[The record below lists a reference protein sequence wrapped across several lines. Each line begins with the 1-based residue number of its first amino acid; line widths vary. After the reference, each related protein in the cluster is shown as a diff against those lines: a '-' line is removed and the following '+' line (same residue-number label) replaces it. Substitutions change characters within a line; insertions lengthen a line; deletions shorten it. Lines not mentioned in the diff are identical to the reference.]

1 MGKVYLNNKI
11 EDMAYFNED
20 NTVEQMLINAA
31 AQRGWIYVEPKFVP
45 RLPDEVLV
53 VEWLLEALL
62 RLNPITSEQAEQVI
76 YKLRAAITSG
86 GQPDGLVDAN
96 DQFRKLLFEE
106 NSYPFGP
113 DGDNINIR
121 FFSDGKDKDGKE
133 YNNRCV
139 VTNQWE
145 YPRLSKEGGKRL
157 DLVFVINGI
166 PMVIG
171 EAKTPVRPQVTW
183 ADGATDIMHYQK
195 SIPEMFVPN
204 ILCFASEGKELQYAG
219 IGCPIEKWGPW
230 FADEKRLHGS
240 LLQVKHNYM
249 EFIEPERLLDIY
261 RFYSVFTGTA
271 SGQKIKIVCRY
282 QQYLGGEAIV
292 HRVLN
297 TYRNG
302 NGPKKGLIWHFQ
314 GSGKSWLMVFA
325 AQKLRLQQDLKSPTV
340 LIVDDRIDLEDQITG
355 DFTRAEIPNVEGI
368 ESKSELETKIHQRKI
383 LITTIFKFG
392 DLVDGQV
399 LDDRDNIILLMDE
412 AHRTQEG
419 DLGKK
424 MRTALPNAF
433 FFGLTGT
440 PINRNDHNTFVC
452 FGAEEDEYGYIS
464 KYTFQ
469 DSVADGAT
477 LELNFKT
484 VPVEMHLD
492 ETKLQEEFDALTDQ
506 ISEED
511 KNELVRR
518 TSVEAFFTA
527 DKRINDVCK
536 YIVNHFREYVEPT
549 GMKAQVVVYNRD
561 CCVKYKKALD
571 ALLGTDDQT
580 TIVMH
585 TAGDKADEY
594 KPYKRSRD
602 EEKKLLDQFRDPLSP
617 LKFVIVTSKLLTGFD
632 APILQCMYL
641 DKPMKNHS
649 LLQAICR
656 TNRKYN
662 ESKKCGLI
670 VDFVGVFE
678 DVAKSLA
685 FDEESVKTIIKNMDE
700 IKSLIPTFMQE
711 CLEFFPGVDRTIGGW
726 EGLTAAQQC
735 LKDEGV
741 KTNFA
746 RHFARLSKAWEI
758 ISPDTYLA
766 PYQNDYTW
774 MAQVYQSVRPVSGGN
789 LIWTLLGAKTIEII
803 HRNIDTI
810 NIRTS
815 LENLVVDADIIDS
828 VLEDEKKVQKKIVE
842 VEKMLRLRLG
852 EHAEDPKFKQFAEKL
867 DELRD
872 RMTQNLI
879 SSIDFLKQLLTLAKD
894 LLEEEKKVDQP
905 QDKRAQARAALTEL
919 FQSIRTEDTPVVVE
933 NVVNDID
940 NEVVHIV
947 RQFNDAFKSIT
958 AQREIKKKLRSILWI
973 KYNIK
978 DNDVFEKAYQYI
990 EMYY

>member
-1 MGKVYLNNKI
+1 
-11 EDMAYFNED
+11 MAYFNEE

-62 RLNPITSEQAEQVI
+62 RLNPITPEQAEQVI

-86 GQPDGLVDAN
+86 SQSDGLVEAN

-106 NSYPFGP
+106 NSYPFGEN
-113 DGDNINIR
+113 GDNINIR

-133 YNNRCV
+133 YRNRCI

-219 IGCPIEKWGPW
+219 IGCPIDKWGPW

-240 LLQVKHNYM
+240 LLHVQHNYL
-249 EFIEPERLLDIY
+249 EFIDPDRLLDIY
-261 RFYSVFTGTA
+261 RFYSVFTGT
-271 SGQKIKIVCRY
+271 SNGQKIKIVCRY

-292 HRVLN
+292 QRVLN

-302 NGPKKGLIWHFQ
+302 KGPKKGLIWHFQ

-325 AQKLRLQQDLKSPTV
+325 AQKLRLLQDLKSPTV
-340 LIVDDRIDLEDQITG
+340 LIVDDRVDLEDQITG

-392 DLVDGQV
+392 DLVDGQI
-399 LDDRDNIILLMDE
+399 LDERDNIILLMDE

-469 DSVADGAT
+469 DSVSDGAT

-492 ETKLQEEFDALTDQ
+492 ETRLQEEFDALTDQ

-527 DKRINDVCK
+527 DKRINDVCR
-536 YIVNHFREYVEPT
+536 YIVNHFHEYVEPT

-594 KPYKRSRD
+594 QPFKRNRND
-602 EEKKLLDQFRDPLSP
+602 EKKLLDQFRDPLSP

-641 DKPMKNHS
+641 DKPMKNHT

-685 FDEESVKTIIKNMDE
+685 FDEESIKTIVKNMDE

-711 CLEFFPGVDRTIGGW
+711 SLEFFPGVDRTVGGW

-735 LKDEGV
+735 LKDEGI

-758 ISPDTYLA
+758 ISPDEFLA
-766 PYQNDYTW
+766 PYSNDYTW
-774 MAQVYQSVRPVSGGN
+774 LAQVYQRVRPVSGGN

-803 HRNIDTI
+803 HNNIDTI
-810 NIRTS
+810 DIGTP
-815 LENLVVDADIIDS
+815 LEDLVVDADIIDS

-852 EHAEDPKFKQFAEKL
+852 EHVGDPKYKRFAEKL
-867 DELRD
+867 DELREK
-872 RMTQNLI
+872 MNQSMI
-879 SSIDFLKQLLTLAKD
+879 SSIDFLKQLLAMAKD

-905 QDKRAQARAALTEL
+905 QDKRAQARAALTDL
-919 FQSIRTEDTPVVVE
+919 FQSIKTDETPVVVE

-940 NEVVHIV
+940 NEVVNIV

-973 KYNIK
+973 KYSIK

>member
-1 MGKVYLNNKI
+1 
-11 EDMAYFNED
+11 MAYFNEE
-20 NTVEQMLINAA
+20 NTIEQMLINAA

-62 RLNPITSEQAEQVI
+62 RLNPITPEQAEQVI

-86 GQPDGLVDAN
+86 SQSDGLVEAN

-106 NSYPFGP
+106 NSYPFGEN
-113 DGDNINIR
+113 GDNINIR

-133 YNNRCV
+133 YRNRCI

-183 ADGATDIMHYQK
+183 ADGANDIMHYQK

-204 ILCFASEGKELQYAG
+204 ILSFASEGKELQYAG
-219 IGCPIEKWGPW
+219 IGCPIDKWGPW

-240 LLQVKHNYM
+240 LLHVQHNYL
-249 EFIEPERLLDIY
+249 EFIDPDRLLDLY
-261 RFYSVFTGTA
+261 RFYSVFTGT
-271 SGQKIKIVCRY
+271 SNGQKIKIVCRY

-292 HRVLN
+292 QRVLN

-302 NGPKKGLIWHFQ
+302 KGPKKGLIWHFQ

-325 AQKLRLQQDLKSPTV
+325 AQKLRLLQDLKSPTV
-340 LIVDDRIDLEDQITG
+340 LIVDDRVDLEDQITG

-392 DLVDGQV
+392 DLVDGQI
-399 LDDRDNIILLMDE
+399 LDERDNIILLMDE

-469 DSVADGAT
+469 DSVSDGAT

-527 DKRINDVCK
+527 EKRINDVCR
-536 YIVNHFREYVEPT
+536 YIVNHFHEYVEPT

-594 KPYKRSRD
+594 QPYKRNRS

-641 DKPMKNHS
+641 DKPMKNHT

-685 FDEESVKTIIKNMDE
+685 FDEESIKTIVKNMDE

-711 CLEFFPGVDRTIGGW
+711 SLEFFPGVDRTVGGW

-735 LKDEGV
+735 LKDEGI

-758 ISPDTYLA
+758 ISPDEFLA
-766 PYQNDYTW
+766 SYSNDYTW
-774 MAQVYQSVRPVSGGN
+774 LAQVYQSVRPVSGGN

-803 HRNIDTI
+803 HNNIDTI
-810 NIRTS
+810 DIGTP
-815 LENLVVDADIIDS
+815 LEDLVVDADIIDS

-852 EHAEDPKFKQFAEKL
+852 EHTGDPKFKQFAEKL
-867 DELRD
+867 DELREK
-872 RMTQNLI
+872 MAQNMI
-879 SSIDFLKQLLTLAKD
+879 SSIDFLKQLLAMAKD

-905 QDKRAQARAALTEL
+905 QDKRAQARAALTDL
-919 FQSIRTEDTPVVVE
+919 FQSIKTDETPVVVE

-940 NEVVHIV
+940 NEVVNIV

-973 KYNIK
+973 KYSIK

>member
-1 MGKVYLNNKI
+1 
-11 EDMAYFNED
+11 MAYFNEE

-62 RLNPITSEQAEQVI
+62 RLNPITPEQAEQVI

-86 GQPDGLVDAN
+86 SQPYGLVEAN

-106 NSYPFGP
+106 NSYPFGEN
-113 DGDNINIR
+113 GDNINIR
-121 FFSDGKDKDGKE
+121 FFSDGKDKNGKE
-133 YNNRCV
+133 YRNRCI

-171 EAKTPVRPQVTW
+171 EAKTSVRPQVTW
-183 ADGATDIMHYQK
+183 ADGANDIMHYQK

-204 ILCFASEGKELQYAG
+204 ILSFASEGKELQYAG
-219 IGCPIEKWGPW
+219 IGCPIDKWGPW

-240 LLQVKHNYM
+240 LLHVQHNYL
-249 EFIEPERLLDIY
+249 EFIDPDRLLDIY
-261 RFYSVFTGTA
+261 RFYSVFTGT
-271 SGQKIKIVCRY
+271 SNGQKIKIVCRY

-292 HRVLN
+292 QRVLN
-297 TYRNG
+297 TYING
-302 NGPKKGLIWHFQ
+302 KGPKKGLIWHFQ

-325 AQKLRLQQDLKSPTV
+325 AQKLRMLQDLKSPTV
-340 LIVDDRIDLEDQITG
+340 LIVDDRVDLEDQITG

-392 DLVDGQV
+392 DLVDGQI
-399 LDDRDNIILLMDE
+399 LDERDNIILLMDE

-469 DSVADGAT
+469 DSVSDGAT

-527 DKRINDVCK
+527 DKRINDVCR
-536 YIVNHFREYVEPT
+536 YIVNHFHEYVEPT

-594 KPYKRSRD
+594 KAYKRSRD

-641 DKPMKNHS
+641 DKPMKNHT

-685 FDEESVKTIIKNMDE
+685 FDEESIKTIVKNMDE

-711 CLEFFPGVDRTIGGW
+711 SLEYFPGVDRTIGGW
-726 EGLTAAQQC
+726 KGLTAAQQC
-735 LKDEGV
+735 LKDEGI

-758 ISPDTYLA
+758 ISPDEFLA
-766 PYQNDYTW
+766 PYSNDYTW
-774 MAQVYQSVRPVSGGN
+774 LAQVYQSVRPVSGGN

-803 HRNIDTI
+803 HNNIDTI
-810 NIRTS
+810 DIGTP
-815 LENLVVDADIIDS
+815 LEDLVVDADIIDS
-828 VLEDEKKVQKKIVE
+828 ILEDEKKVQKKIVE

-852 EHAEDPKFKQFAEKL
+852 EHTGDPKFKHFAEKL
-867 DELRD
+867 DELREK
-872 RMTQNLI
+872 MAQNMI
-879 SSIDFLKQLLTLAKD
+879 SSIDFLKQLLAMAKD
-894 LLEEEKKVDQP
+894 LLEDEKKADQP
-905 QDKRAQARAALTEL
+905 QDKRAQARAALTDL
-919 FQSIRTEDTPVVVE
+919 FQSIKTDETPVVVE
-933 NVVNDID
+933 NVVSDID
-940 NEVVHIV
+940 NEVVNII

-973 KYNIK
+973 KYSIK

>member
-1 MGKVYLNNKI
+1 
-11 EDMAYFNED
+11 MAYFNEE

-62 RLNPITSEQAEQVI
+62 RLNPITPEQAEQVI

-86 GQPDGLVDAN
+86 SQPDGLVDAN

-106 NSYPFGP
+106 NSYPFGEN
-113 DGDNINIR
+113 GDNINIR

-133 YNNRCV
+133 YRNRCI

-183 ADGATDIMHYQK
+183 ADGANDIMHYQK

-204 ILCFASEGKELQYAG
+204 ILSFASEGKELQYAG
-219 IGCPIEKWGPW
+219 IGCPIDKWGPW

-240 LLQVKHNYM
+240 LLHVQHNYL
-249 EFIEPERLLDIY
+249 EFIDPDRLLDIY
-261 RFYSVFTGTA
+261 RFYSVFTGT
-271 SGQKIKIVCRY
+271 SNGQKIKIVCRY

-292 HRVLN
+292 QRVLN

-302 NGPKKGLIWHFQ
+302 KGPKKGLIWHFQ

-325 AQKLRLQQDLKSPTV
+325 AQKLRLLQDLKSPTV
-340 LIVDDRIDLEDQITG
+340 LIVDDRVDLEDQITG

-368 ESKSELETKIHQRKI
+368 ESKSEMETKIHQRKI

-392 DLVDGQV
+392 DLVDGQI
-399 LDDRDNIILLMDE
+399 LDERDNIILLMDE

-469 DSVADGAT
+469 DSVSDGAT

-527 DKRINDVCK
+527 DKRINDVCR
-536 YIVNHFREYVEPT
+536 YIVNHFHEYVEPT

-594 KPYKRSRD
+594 QPYKRNRS

-641 DKPMKNHS
+641 DKPMKNHT

-685 FDEESVKTIIKNMDE
+685 FDEESIKTIVKNMDE

-711 CLEFFPGVDRTIGGW
+711 SLEFFPGVDRTVGGW

-735 LKDEGV
+735 LKDEGI

-758 ISPDTYLA
+758 ISPDEFLA
-766 PYQNDYTW
+766 SYSNDYTW
-774 MAQVYQSVRPVSGGN
+774 LAQVYQSVRPVSGGN

-803 HRNIDTI
+803 HNNIDTI
-810 NIRTS
+810 DIGTP
-815 LENLVVDADIIDS
+815 LEDLVVDADIIDS
-828 VLEDEKKVQKKIVE
+828 VLEDEKKIQKKIVE

-852 EHAEDPKFKQFAEKL
+852 EHTGDPKFKQFAEKL
-867 DELRD
+867 DELREK
-872 RMTQNLI
+872 MAQNMI
-879 SSIDFLKQLLTLAKD
+879 SSIDFLKQLLAMAKD

-905 QDKRAQARAALTEL
+905 QDKRTQARAALTDL
-919 FQSIRTEDTPVVVE
+919 FQSIKTDETPVVVE

-940 NEVVHIV
+940 NEVVNIV

-973 KYNIK
+973 KYSIK

>member
-1 MGKVYLNNKI
+1 
-11 EDMAYFNED
+11 MAYFNEE

-62 RLNPITSEQAEQVI
+62 RLNPITPEQAEQVI

-86 GQPDGLVDAN
+86 SQPDGLVDAN

-106 NSYPFGP
+106 NSYPFGEN
-113 DGDNINIR
+113 GDNINIR

-133 YNNRCV
+133 YRNRCI

-219 IGCPIEKWGPW
+219 IGCPIDKWGPW

-240 LLQVKHNYM
+240 LLHVQHNYL
-249 EFIEPERLLDIY
+249 EFIDPDRLLDIY
-261 RFYSVFTGTA
+261 RFYSVFTGT
-271 SGQKIKIVCRY
+271 SNGQKIKIVCRY

-292 HRVLN
+292 QRVLN

-302 NGPKKGLIWHFQ
+302 KGPKKGLIWHFQ

-325 AQKLRLQQDLKSPTV
+325 AQKLRLLQDLKSPTV
-340 LIVDDRIDLEDQITG
+340 LIVDDRVDLEDQITG

-392 DLVDGQV
+392 DLVDGQI
-399 LDDRDNIILLMDE
+399 LDERDNIILLMDE

-433 FFGLTGT
+433 FCGLTGT

-469 DSVADGAT
+469 DSVSDGAT

-492 ETKLQEEFDALTDQ
+492 ETRLQEEFDALTDQ

-527 DKRINDVCK
+527 DKRINDVCR
-536 YIVNHFREYVEPT
+536 YIVNHFHEYVEPT

-594 KPYKRSRD
+594 QPYKRNRS

-641 DKPMKNHS
+641 DKPMKNHT

-685 FDEESVKTIIKNMDE
+685 FDEESIKTIVKNMDE

-711 CLEFFPGVDRTIGGW
+711 SLEFFPGVDRTVGGW

-735 LKDEGV
+735 LKDEGI

-758 ISPDTYLA
+758 ISPDEFLA
-766 PYQNDYTW
+766 SYSNDYTW
-774 MAQVYQSVRPVSGGN
+774 LAQVYQSVRPVSGGN

-803 HRNIDTI
+803 HNNIDTI
-810 NIRTS
+810 DIGTP
-815 LENLVVDADIIDS
+815 LEDLVVDADIIDS
-828 VLEDEKKVQKKIVE
+828 VLEDEKKIQKKIVE

-852 EHAEDPKFKQFAEKL
+852 EHVGDPKYKRFAEKL
-867 DELRD
+867 DELREK
-872 RMTQNLI
+872 MNQSMI
-879 SSIDFLKQLLTLAKD
+879 SSIDFLKQLLAMAKD

-905 QDKRAQARAALTEL
+905 QDKRAQARAALTDL
-919 FQSIRTEDTPVVVE
+919 FQSIKTDETPVVVE

-940 NEVVHIV
+940 NEVVNIV

-973 KYNIK
+973 KYSIK

>member
-1 MGKVYLNNKI
+1 
-11 EDMAYFNED
+11 MAYFNEE

-62 RLNPITSEQAEQVI
+62 RLNPITPEQAEQVI

-86 GQPDGLVDAN
+86 SQSDGLVEAN

-106 NSYPFGP
+106 NSYPFGEN
-113 DGDNINIR
+113 GKYINIR

-133 YNNRCV
+133 YRNRCI

-219 IGCPIEKWGPW
+219 IGCPIDKWGPW

-240 LLQVKHNYM
+240 LLHVQHNYL
-249 EFIEPERLLDIY
+249 EFIDPDRLLDIY
-261 RFYSVFTGTA
+261 RFYSVFTGT
-271 SGQKIKIVCRY
+271 SNGQKIKIVCRY

-292 HRVLN
+292 QRVLN

-302 NGPKKGLIWHFQ
+302 KGPKKGLIWHFQ

-325 AQKLRLQQDLKSPTV
+325 AQKLRLLQDLKSPTV
-340 LIVDDRIDLEDQITG
+340 LIVDDRVDLEDQITG

-392 DLVDGQV
+392 DLVDGQI
-399 LDDRDNIILLMDE
+399 LDERDNIILLMDE

-469 DSVADGAT
+469 DSVSDGAT

-492 ETKLQEEFDALTDQ
+492 ETRLQEEFDALTDQ

-527 DKRINDVCK
+527 EKRINDVCR
-536 YIVNHFREYVEPT
+536 YIVNHFHEYVEPT
-549 GMKAQVVVYNRD
+549 GMKAQVVVYIRD

-594 KPYKRSRD
+594 QPFKRNRND
-602 EEKKLLDQFRDPLSP
+602 EKKLLDQFRDPLSP

-641 DKPMKNHS
+641 DKPMKNHT

-685 FDEESVKTIIKNMDE
+685 FDEESIKTIVKNMDE

-711 CLEFFPGVDRTIGGW
+711 SLEFFPGVDRTVGGW

-735 LKDEGV
+735 LKDEGI

-758 ISPDTYLA
+758 ISPDEFLA
-766 PYQNDYTW
+766 PYSNDYIW
-774 MAQVYQSVRPVSGGN
+774 LAQVYQSVRPVSGGN

-803 HRNIDTI
+803 HNNIDTI
-810 NIRTS
+810 DIGTP
-815 LENLVVDADIIDS
+815 LEDLVVDADIIDS

-852 EHAEDPKFKQFAEKL
+852 EHVGDPKYKRFAEKL
-867 DELRD
+867 DELREK
-872 RMTQNLI
+872 MNQSMI
-879 SSIDFLKQLLTLAKD
+879 SSIDFLKQLLAMAKD

-905 QDKRAQARAALTEL
+905 QDKRAQARAALTDL
-919 FQSIRTEDTPVVVE
+919 FQSIKTDETPVVVE

-940 NEVVHIV
+940 NEVVNIV

-973 KYNIK
+973 KYSIK

>member
-1 MGKVYLNNKI
+1 
-11 EDMAYFNED
+11 MAYFNEE

-62 RLNPITSEQAEQVI
+62 RLNPITPEQAEQVI

-86 GQPDGLVDAN
+86 SQPDGLVDAN

-106 NSYPFGP
+106 NSYPFGEN
-113 DGDNINIR
+113 GDNINIR

-133 YNNRCV
+133 YRNRCI

-204 ILCFASEGKELQYAG
+204 ILSFASEGKELQYAG
-219 IGCPIEKWGPW
+219 IGCPIDKWGPW

-240 LLQVKHNYM
+240 LLHVQHNYL
-249 EFIEPERLLDIY
+249 EFIDPDRLLDIY
-261 RFYSVFTGTA
+261 RFYSVFTGT
-271 SGQKIKIVCRY
+271 SNGQKIKIVCRY

-292 HRVLN
+292 QRVLN

-302 NGPKKGLIWHFQ
+302 KGPKKGLIWHFQ

-325 AQKLRLQQDLKSPTV
+325 AQKLRLLQDLKSPTV
-340 LIVDDRIDLEDQITG
+340 LIVDDRVDLEDQITG

-392 DLVDGQV
+392 DLVDGQI
-399 LDDRDNIILLMDE
+399 LDERDNIILLMDE

-469 DSVADGAT
+469 DSVSDGAT

-527 DKRINDVCK
+527 DKRINDVCR
-536 YIVNHFREYVEPT
+536 YIVNHFHEYVEPT

-594 KPYKRSRD
+594 QPFKRNRND
-602 EEKKLLDQFRDPLSP
+602 EKKLLDQFRDPLSP

-641 DKPMKNHS
+641 DKPMKNHT

-685 FDEESVKTIIKNMDE
+685 FDEESIKTIVKNMDE

-711 CLEFFPGVDRTIGGW
+711 SLEFFPGVDRTVGGW

-735 LKDEGV
+735 LKDEGI

-758 ISPDTYLA
+758 ISPDEFLA
-766 PYQNDYTW
+766 PYSNDYTW
-774 MAQVYQSVRPVSGGN
+774 LAQVYQSVRPVSGGN

-803 HRNIDTI
+803 HNNIDTI
-810 NIRTS
+810 DIGTP
-815 LENLVVDADIIDS
+815 LEDLVVDADIIDS

-852 EHAEDPKFKQFAEKL
+852 EHVGDPKYKRFAEKL
-867 DELRD
+867 DELREK
-872 RMTQNLI
+872 MNQSMI
-879 SSIDFLKQLLTLAKD
+879 SSIDFLKQLLAMAKD

-905 QDKRAQARAALTEL
+905 QDKRAQARAALTDL
-919 FQSIRTEDTPVVVE
+919 FQSIKTDETPVVVE

-940 NEVVHIV
+940 NEVVNIV

-973 KYNIK
+973 KYSIK